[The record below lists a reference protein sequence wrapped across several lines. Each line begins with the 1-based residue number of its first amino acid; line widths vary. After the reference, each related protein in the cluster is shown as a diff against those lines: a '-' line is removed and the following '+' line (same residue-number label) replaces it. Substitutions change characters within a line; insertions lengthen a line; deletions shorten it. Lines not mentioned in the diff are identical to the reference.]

1 MLSALWR
8 VPNRSELRI
17 HAALYALLFV
27 ALYLPPS
34 VRPGGTGPMGKL
46 KLTLSL
52 IAVFGPPA
60 VVGYR
65 RHTPLVAFALSYL
78 FVMTGRIITGMWR
91 AVAMGASS
99 QRSLLDRFVDDLLYD
114 VPELAVPI
122 AIAGYVGGLAAGTV
136 ARAEWWPSLSADRIR
151 P

>member
-1 MLSALWR
+1 MSSVLWE
-8 VPNRSELRI
+8 VPDRSDLRI

-46 KLTLSL
+46 KLALTL
-52 IAVFGPPA
+52 IAIFGSPA

-65 RHTPLVAFALSYL
+65 RHSPLVAFALSYL

-122 AIAGYVGGLAAGTV
+122 AITGYVGGLAAATV
-136 ARAEWWPSLSADRIR
+136 ARAEWGPSLTLG
-151 P
+151 